1 MGQELTFARKAIL
14 ITDNK
19 RVSITLKGVL
29 NKHRIDVESGYV
41 SLHSVPMMKK
51 IAGKTKNTAFIRNEL
66 YRYIREIGAPAV
78 IIMDYHIDLSQ
89 EGERDPDTRLLLKTY
104 IVSYLILSKGQGLEK
119 LRGNF
124 ILLGE
129 PSQMKELSALESNP
143 SNILNLL
150 STKDAAVNSIIG
162 EFRERA
168 ERLKSLISFKAI
180 DTELPAGEMIDA
192 VNKYLV
198 SNAGA
203 R

>member
-1 MGQELTFARKAIL
+1 MGQELTFAKKAIL

-19 RVSITLKGVL
+19 RASITLKGVL
-29 NKHRIDVESGYV
+29 NKHKIDIESGYV

-66 YRYIREIGAPAV
+66 YRYIREVGAPII
-78 IIMDYHIDLSQ
+78 IIMDYDIDLSQ
-89 EGERDPDTRLLLKTY
+89 EGENDPDTRRLLKTY
-104 IVSYLILSKGQGLEK
+104 IISYLILSKGQGLEK
-119 LRGNF
+119 LRANF
-124 ILLGE
+124 ILMGA

-143 SNILNLL
+143 SDILNLL
-150 STKDAAVNSIIG
+150 STKDNAVNAIIG
-162 EFRERA
+162 EYREKA

-180 DTELPAGEMIDA
+180 DTELPAGEMIDS

-198 SNAGA
+198 SIAGA